1 MAAFSVLNQRVKSQT
16 GGELFSGAEDMG
28 DGILHVT
35 ATDTWLSGPAD
46 AKASNL
52 NTIYKL
58 WQAAD
63 GSGLPIAVW
72 VLDSRG
78 NVVMRKSG
86 R

>member
-1 MAAFSVLNQRVKSQT
+1 MAAFSVLNQRVKSQA
-16 GGELFSGAEDMG
+16 GVALFSGAEDMG

-35 ATDTWLSGPAD
+35 ATDAWLSGSAGE
-46 AKASNL
+46 KASSL
-52 NTIYKL
+52 NAVYNL

-72 VLDSRG
+72 ILDSRG
-78 NVVMRKSG
+78 NVVLTKSG